1 MIPPKVYALADDA
14 TLLVKMEQATLS
26 RVKVLLELFEGL
38 SGLGCNVDK
47 TMLMQVGS
55 NDIIDDDILGLGFD
69 QKNEITILGMKLKNK
84 GKCYESNMDLLIEKL
99 RHQVRFWSRFNL
111 SLPGRINVAKTFMY
125 SQITYLGC
133 ILPIN
138 KNACTGIS
146 QIIEDFVNG
155 PLRISKKRIFQK
167 RAEGGLESIEIH
179 DFLNSQNCV
188 WVKRAADLS
197 DNWKLRLYRGSYG
210 NIFNL
215 RANAF
220 DRNTEPLL
228 HNIARNF
235 ENFSSLH
242 IKIKENY
249 KKGYIFDNP
258 IFPFDE
264 GRQAHLTNNF
274 FANDLLQQN
283 KRKIWNLQVLDFL
296 PEDGLPLSYEA
307 FCRAK
312 EMVIPEQKFRILSR
326 TCINASDRF
335 KKEDVKDKSIEG
347 IDEACKWRKKLSRYV
362 RILFQGELSNET
374 SKNLKKYADITET
387 ICSLDDSRL
396 LNSTWG
402 FNFFDNSTKTFLFK
416 LHNSTLGYNYT
427 VTKFVN
433 TVEKDCTFCSL
444 TNFAYETTETP
455 LHIFFN
461 VGMWNP

>member
-1 MIPPKVYALADDA
+1 MKPAVFAPFAYITGSFKGLFDFFDSLHHRSRAGHSPPAN
-14 TLLVKMEQATLS
+14 S
-26 RVKVLLELFEGL
+26 WR
-38 SGLGCNVDK
+38 
-47 TMLMQVGS
+47 
-55 NDIIDDDILGLGFD
+55 
-69 QKNEITILGMKLKNK
+69 NK
-84 GKCYESNMDLLIEKL
+84 QFRS
-99 RHQVRFWSRFNL
+99 
-111 SLPGRINVAKTFMY
+111 
-125 SQITYLGC
+125 
-133 ILPIN
+133 
-138 KNACTGIS
+138 
-146 QIIEDFVNG
+146 
-155 PLRISKKRIFQK
+155 
-167 RAEGGLESIEIH
+167 
-179 DFLNSQNCV
+179 FLNSQNCV
-188 WVKRAADLS
+188 WVKRAADLN

-215 RANAF
+215 RAKAF

-228 HNIARNF
+228 HNIAKNF
-235 ENFSSLH
+235 ESFSSLH
-242 IKIKENY
+242 FKIKGNY

-258 IFPFDE
+258 IFPFEE
-264 GRQAHLTNNF
+264 GRQAHLTSNF

-296 PEDGLPLSYEA
+296 PEDGPPLNYEA
-307 FCRAK
+307 FCRAM

-335 KKEDVKDKSIEG
+335 RKEDVQDKSIEG
-347 IDEACKWRKKLSRYV
+347 IDEACKRRKKLSRYV

-387 ICSLDDSRL
+387 ICSLDDSRV

-416 LHNSTLGYNYT
+416 LHNNTLGYNYT

-455 LHIFFN
+455 LHIFFECQH
-461 VGMWNP
+461 VEPLIT